1 MKPDPQANSI
11 PAWQCAIIARELRA
25 SAQRME
31 YLRGARHL
39 SMMADY
45 YDRLAAK
52 PKSDEQ
58 NRTDFIVR

>member
-1 MKPDPQANSI
+1 MKPDPRANSNL
-11 PAWQCAIIARELRA
+11 ASQYEIIASELRA

-39 SMMADY
+39 RMMADY

-52 PKSDEQ
+52 TEADDT
-58 NRTDFIVR
+58 NHTDFIVR